1 MATHAD
7 GPVDPVIPTD
17 PGREDHDDDWQHRS
31 RHIGIE
37 IALSAFFVALGV
49 GLVVLAGSIR
59 PGSIPDPVTSA
70 GMPRIAGVLLVAFA
84 GVMLARFVAQALRN
98 PQNYRIASQGD
109 NDEVEHPS
117 SFLRPV
123 LIVVTALIWTWAID
137 RIGYFLATPL
147 LILAVLWVMDVRSK
161 SKLIAVP
168 LGFTVIV
175 WVLFAEFLGIGFPL
189 GFMDSPLRRVGFVG

>member
-1 MATHAD
+1 MDIHANEQAD
-7 GPVDPVIPTD
+7 TAAPVN
-17 PGREDHDDDWQHRS
+17 PGLEGDDDAWVHRS

-37 IALSAFFVALGV
+37 IALSAFFVAIGI

-59 PGSIPDPVTSA
+59 AGSIPDPITSA
-70 GMPRIAGVLLVAFA
+70 GMPRIAGALLTVFA
-84 GVMLARFVAQALRN
+84 GVMLARFVALALRN

-109 NDEVEHPS
+109 NDEVGHPS

-123 LIVVTALIWTWAID
+123 LVVVTALIWTWAID

-147 LILAVLWVMDVRSK
+147 LILAVLWVMDVRSR

-175 WVLFAEFLGIGFPL
+175 WLLFAELLGIGFPL
-189 GFMDSPLRRVGFVG
+189 GFMDSPLRQVGFIG